1 MSDWTPD
8 TWGEVLA
15 LLGVAGICLAALD
28 YRIRIHI
35 DNRLHTVRDQIRD
48 EMRDLTQLIR
58 PGVRNGGS
66 SLTDIAARMQRLET
80 HLGIQED

>member
-15 LLGVAGICLAALD
+15 LLGVAGIVLAALD
-28 YRIRIHI
+28 WRVRTHI
-35 DNRLHTVRDQIRD
+35 DNRLHTVRDQLRD
-48 EMRDLTQLIR
+48 EMRDLTHLIR

-66 SLTDIAARMQRLET
+66 SLTDIANRMQRLET